1 MSTKKHKEP
10 EDIFVSGKKSWN
22 ELYGGALAMAAFWR
36 LTTLLTIVVC
46 VVLAGGVI
54 WSTRQSHI
62 VPYVVEVNKL
72 GKAMPVTR
80 ATRETGVTKVILT
93 HEVGSFINDVRGLVS
108 DPVAEQAAL
117 KKVYAHLI
125 ENSPAYNA
133 VSAYLQQR
141 SKAIQN
147 NSVSFSVHISGV
159 LWKSEN
165 TALVQWEETAWQPS
179 GQNSPA
185 GRYEAYITVKV
196 VPPPD
201 ESTPGF
207 KHNPLGIYID
217 KISWTQVQ

>member
-1 MSTKKHKEP
+1 MSTKRHKEP

-36 LTTLLTIVVC
+36 LTTILSLVVGI
-46 VVLAGGVI
+46 VLAGGVI

-72 GKAMPVTR
+72 GRPMPVTR

-93 HEVGSFINDVRGLVS
+93 HAVGSFINDVRSLVS

-117 KKVYAHLI
+117 KKVYAHLAD
-125 ENSPAYNA
+125 NSPAYLS
-133 VSAYLQQR
+133 VSSYLQAR
-141 SKAIQN
+141 DKAVQN
-147 NSVSFSVHISGV
+147 DSISVTVHISAI

-165 TALVQWEETAWQPS
+165 TALVQWEETAWEPS
-179 GQNSPA
+179 GQSAPA
-185 GRYEAYITVKV
+185 GRYEGYVTVKV
-196 VPPPD
+196 IPPPS

-207 KHNPLGIYID
+207 QENPLGIYID